1 MRYNIAASLS
11 NFFSN
16 CIYDFQPNTSNIFVL
31 DYVYL
36 LNLLFFLLAF
46 VMERVFVVVF
56 FLQELLM
63 LIGFLILST
72 VFFVYERNEF
82 CSVFFFV
89 SKWSFYINM
98 WMLTFFLTRKFF
110 ELTNA
115 SFIRGESYIV
125 FTFIEKNILFI
136 FIILSI

>member
-89 SKWSFYINM
+89 SK
-98 WMLTFFLTRKFF
+98 
-110 ELTNA
+110 
-115 SFIRGESYIV
+115 
-125 FTFIEKNILFI
+125 
-136 FIILSI
+136 